1 MRLPNP
7 LLHVLF
13 TKGYFL
19 YFFNRR
25 NMLCNSAVKKTR
37 KNGKGKISMRKFRKQ
52 NIINKLSQHNLKSR
66 QSNFYFT
73 NHAQNGLGM

>member
-1 MRLPNP
+1 
-7 LLHVLF
+7 
-13 TKGYFL
+13 
-19 YFFNRR
+19 
-25 NMLCNSAVKKTR
+25 MLCNSAVKKTR